1 MIEQLKAN
9 LEQLKT
15 LSIALKVLIQELEDE
30 TQD

>member
-9 LEQLKT
+9 LEKLKT